1 MAYCGQCGFKNPD
14 GAKFCGSC
22 GADLSQQEKG
32 NVETIV
38 KESGEASTLQSEAMT
53 YVPLDIPP
61 LENNTT
67 EEAPQPAD
75 QPTVQQ
81 PVQPVEPPVQPAV
94 QQPVQPTPQPA
105 AQPAPQQPA
114 SQQPVQPT
122 PQPAPQPPVPPVAPA
137 PQQVIIQT
145 APPTPPPTPQAPK
158 SSGCGIKSC
167 LGCGCIT
174 VIIITLIIAG
184 LAWWGYSYIKDNPD
198 FREFSE
204 EWEELM
210 NTDKR
215 DWDID
220 AMEQIQDP
228 MSTTYEGKTLSEL
241 AEENNFPSVNFNVTP
256 IDGALYKD
264 KDGNAGVQFNFE
276 EDSDNFEED
285 NDGNYILVMTVT
297 DLSSG
302 QAVKFYL
309 TSCGCSIYHAV
320 NPNDADME
328 GYIFVD
334 HDAKRI
340 LISDNDE
347 PAELLLSED

>member
-22 GADLSQQEKG
+22 GADLTQQEMG

-75 QPTVQQ
+75 
-81 PVQPVEPPVQPAV
+81 
-94 QQPVQPTPQPA
+94 
-105 AQPAPQQPA
+105 QPAPQQPA

-210 NTDKR
+210 NTGKR

-276 EDSDNFEED
+276 EDSDNFEEGSD
-285 NDGNYILVMTVT
+285 SNYILVMTVT

>member
-14 GAKFCGSC
+14 GAKFCGGC
-22 GADLSQQEKG
+22 GADLSQQEMG

-38 KESGEASTLQSEAMT
+38 NERGEASTLQSEAMT

-67 EEAPQPAD
+67 EESPQPAA
-75 QPTVQQ
+75 QPAVQQ
-81 PVQPVEPPVQPAV
+81 PVQPVASPVQPTV
-94 QQPVQPTPQPA
+94 QQPAQPTPQPA
-105 AQPAPQQPA
+105 AQPAPQ
-114 SQQPVQPT
+114 
-122 PQPAPQPPVPPVAPA
+122 PPVPPVAPVEPPVQPVPAAPA

-158 SSGCGIKSC
+158 SSGCGMKSC

-174 VIIITLIIAG
+174 VIITTLIIAG
-184 LAWWGYSYIKDNPD
+184 LAWWGYSYVKNNPD
-198 FREFSE
+198 FKELSE
-204 EWEELM
+204 EWGELM
-210 NTDKR
+210 DTNKK
-215 DWDID
+215 DWDMD
-220 AMEQIQDP
+220 VLEQTQDP

-241 AEENNFPSVNFNVTP
+241 AEENNFPSVNYNVTP
-256 IDGALYKD
+256 IDGAIYKD
-264 KDGNAGVQFNFE
+264 KDGNAGVRF
-276 EDSDNFEED
+276 NFEED
-285 NDGNYILVMTVT
+285 NDDNYMFVMTVT

-302 QAVKFYL
+302 RAIKFYL

-320 NPNDADME
+320 NPDDADME

-334 HDAKRI
+334 QDAKRI

-347 PAELLLSED
+347 PVELFLSED

>member
-1 MAYCGQCGFKNPD
+1 MLKASRPLTYHTKQTMAYCGQCGFKNPD

-22 GADLSQQEKG
+22 GADLSQQEMG

-67 EEAPQPAD
+67 EEAPQPA
-75 QPTVQQ
+75 
-81 PVQPVEPPVQPAV
+81 
-94 QQPVQPTPQPA
+94 

-122 PQPAPQPPVPPVAPA
+122 PQPAPQHPVPPVAPA

-276 EDSDNFEED
+276 EDSDNFEEES
-285 NDGNYILVMTVT
+285 DGNYILVMTVT

>member
-22 GADLSQQEKG
+22 GADLSQQEMG

-122 PQPAPQPPVPPVAPA
+122 PQPAPQHPVPPVAPA

-220 AMEQIQDP
+220 AMADAIYAIVKYPAMYKSLHELGMEEVNNIKWSDAGLKVRRI
-228 MSTTYEGKTLSEL
+228 YDGVINHTL
-241 AEENNFPSVNFNVTP
+241 
-256 IDGALYKD
+256 
-264 KDGNAGVQFNFE
+264 
-276 EDSDNFEED
+276 
-285 NDGNYILVMTVT
+285 
-297 DLSSG
+297 
-302 QAVKFYL
+302 
-309 TSCGCSIYHAV
+309 
-320 NPNDADME
+320 
-328 GYIFVD
+328 
-334 HDAKRI
+334 
-340 LISDNDE
+340 
-347 PAELLLSED
+347 

>member
-22 GADLSQQEKG
+22 GADLSQQEMG

-75 QPTVQQ
+75 
-81 PVQPVEPPVQPAV
+81 QPAV

-220 AMEQIQDP
+220 VMEQIQDP

-241 AEENNFPSVNFNVTP
+241 AEENNFPSVNYNVTP
-256 IDGALYKD
+256 IDGAIYKD
-264 KDGNAGVQFNFE
+264 KDGNAGVRF
-276 EDSDNFEED
+276 NFEED
-285 NDGNYILVMTVT
+285 NDDNYMFVMTVT

-302 QAVKFYL
+302 RAIKFYL

>member
-1 MAYCGQCGFKNPD
+1 
-14 GAKFCGSC
+14 
-22 GADLSQQEKG
+22 
-32 NVETIV
+32 
-38 KESGEASTLQSEAMT
+38 
-53 YVPLDIPP
+53 
-61 LENNTT
+61 
-67 EEAPQPAD
+67 
-75 QPTVQQ
+75 
-81 PVQPVEPPVQPAV
+81 
-94 QQPVQPTPQPA
+94 
-105 AQPAPQQPA
+105 
-114 SQQPVQPT
+114 
-122 PQPAPQPPVPPVAPA
+122 
-137 PQQVIIQT
+137 
-145 APPTPPPTPQAPK
+145 
-158 SSGCGIKSC
+158 
-167 LGCGCIT
+167 
-174 VIIITLIIAG
+174 
-184 LAWWGYSYIKDNPD
+184 
-198 FREFSE
+198 
-204 EWEELM
+204 M

-285 NDGNYILVMTVT
+285 SDGNYILVMTVT

-347 PAELLLSED
+347 PAELLLNED

>member
-1 MAYCGQCGFKNPD
+1 
-14 GAKFCGSC
+14 
-22 GADLSQQEKG
+22 
-32 NVETIV
+32 
-38 KESGEASTLQSEAMT
+38 
-53 YVPLDIPP
+53 
-61 LENNTT
+61 
-67 EEAPQPAD
+67 
-75 QPTVQQ
+75 
-81 PVQPVEPPVQPAV
+81 
-94 QQPVQPTPQPA
+94 
-105 AQPAPQQPA
+105 
-114 SQQPVQPT
+114 
-122 PQPAPQPPVPPVAPA
+122 VAPA

-145 APPTPPPTPQAPK
+145 APPTPQAPK

-276 EDSDNFEED
+276 EDSDNFEEES
-285 NDGNYILVMTVT
+285 DGNYILVMTVT